1 LRYSIYFAPEAID
14 DLNKLRALERAKV
27 RDWIKDIL
35 GSEPTRTS
43 KSRIKRL
50 RGLSKPQYRLRVD
63 NIRVYYDVKG
73 EEVEVLA
80 MIPKDRSEEWLARVG
95 VKDEGSTTDRSEG

>member
-1 LRYSIYFAPEAID
+1 MLYRIYFAPEALD
-14 DLNKLRALERAKV
+14 DLNRLRAYERTKV
-27 RDWIKDIL
+27 RDSIKEIL
-35 GSEPTRTS
+35 GTEPTRTS

-63 NIRVYYDVKG
+63 DIRVYYDVKG

-80 MIPKDRSEEWLARVG
+80 VIPKERSEEWLAGVG
-95 VKDEGSTTDRSEG
+95 